1 MNYASAADEPI
12 QSNLNAMKYSSSDFS
27 DNNNLNENSC
37 NSIDL
42 NNTVS
47 SDAPSTAATTFL
59 LQLNPHA
66 ANMNNFDVVD
76 DNAFLNY
83 NSDNNS
89 NTDDNNNK
97 QVIFLL
103 FLK

>member
-1 MNYASAADEPI
+1 
-12 QSNLNAMKYSSSDFS
+12 MKYLTSDYS
-27 DNNNLNENSC
+27 DNIQIVKTDENSS
-37 NSIDL
+37 NSIDVI
-42 NNTVS
+42 NTVS
-47 SDAPSTAATTFL
+47 NDATSTAATSFL
-59 LQLNPHA
+59 LHLNPHA
-66 ANMNNFDVVD
+66 VSTNDFDVVD

-83 NSDNNS
+83 NSDNNNS